1 MHICLGISHWES
13 QTNGVFKE
21 IVVDGENDKLMTS
34 TAGSAK
40 GQDLNSAGLQE
51 QEEGK

>member
-13 QTNGVFKE
+13 QTNGSFKE
-21 IVVDGENDKLMTS
+21 IVVDGENDRLMTR
-34 TAGSAK
+34 TAGYAK
-40 GQDLNSAGLQE
+40 GQVLNSAGLKE